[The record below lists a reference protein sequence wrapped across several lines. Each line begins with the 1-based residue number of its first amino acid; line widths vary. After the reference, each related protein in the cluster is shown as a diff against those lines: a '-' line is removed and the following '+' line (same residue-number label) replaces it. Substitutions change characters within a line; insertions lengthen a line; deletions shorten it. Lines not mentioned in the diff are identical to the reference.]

1 MIRIK
6 VSNRPLTHGPKS
18 NRKSKVEM
26 DSDIVSVGFSI
37 SRKDFYKGKPWRFA
51 LYYAYAF
58 LVMVV

>member
-6 VSNRPLTHGPKS
+6 VNNNVPHGT
-18 NRKSKVEM
+18 NTNTKSKVEM
-26 DSDIVSVGFSI
+26 DSDVISVGFSI